1 MTTTNLSKIVAN
13 GAKLL
18 DDKQAAEFLSVS
30 AGTLSVWRS
39 TGRYALKFIKV
50 GRAVRYRQSDL
61 EDWLTTR
68 VRENGATE

>member
-1 MTTTNLSKIVAN
+1 MTSGNLSKLVAN
-13 GAKLL
+13 GAQLL
-18 DDKQAAEFLSVS
+18 DDKQAAAFLSVS

-61 EDWLTTR
+61 EEWLAAR
-68 VRENGATE
+68 VRENGATA